1 MLGTM
6 EEIKAKMDGNV
17 LSLFDFLESDGKSDM
32 ANTLEGNQL
41 DRDAIMDMLETVFL
55 CGYYNGHLA
64 TKHGDYRKNAVY
76 RDGVSQFYDEQP

>member
-17 LSLFDFLESDGKSDM
+17 LSLFDFLESDGKRDM
-32 ANTLEGNQL
+32 ADKLERNQL

-64 TKHGDYRKNAVY
+64 TRHGDYRENAVY
-76 RDGVSQFYDEQP
+76 HDGVRQFYDE

>member
-32 ANTLEGNQL
+32 ADTLESNQL
-41 DRDAIMDMLETVFL
+41 DRDAIMDMLETVSF
-55 CGYYNGHLA
+55 A
-64 TKHGDYRKNAVY
+64 AITMDT
-76 RDGVSQFYDEQP
+76 

>member
-32 ANTLEGNQL
+32 ADKLESNQL
-41 DRDAIMDMLETVFL
+41 DKDAIIDMLETVFF
-55 CGYYNGHLA
+55 A
-64 TKHGDYRKNAVY
+64 AITMDT
-76 RDGVSQFYDEQP
+76 

>member
-17 LSLFDFLESDGKSDM
+17 LSLFDFLESDGKRDM
-32 ANTLEGNQL
+32 ADKLERNQL

-64 TKHGDYRKNAVY
+64 TKHGDYRENAVY
-76 RDGVSQFYDEQP
+76 RDGVRQFYDE

>member
-17 LSLFDFLESDGKSDM
+17 LSLFDFPESDGKSDV
-32 ANTLEGNQL
+32 ADTLESNQL
-41 DRDAIMDMLETVFL
+41 DRDAIMDILETVFL

-64 TKHGDYRKNAVY
+64 TKHGDYRENAVY
-76 RDGVSQFYDEQP
+76 RDGVRQFYDE

>member
-17 LSLFDFLESDGKSDM
+17 LSLFDFLESDGKIDV
-32 ANTLEGNQL
+32 ADTLESNQL
-41 DRDAIMDMLETVFL
+41 DRDAIMDILETVFL

-64 TKHGDYRKNAVY
+64 TKHGDYRENAVY
-76 RDGVSQFYDEQP
+76 RDGVRQFYDE

>member
-6 EEIKAKMDGNV
+6 EEIKAKMNGNV
-17 LSLFDFLESDGKSDM
+17 LSLFDFLESDGKRDM
-32 ANTLEGNQL
+32 ADKLESNQL

-64 TKHGDYRKNAVY
+64 TWHGDYRENVVY
-76 RDGVSQFYDEQP
+76 RDGVRQFYDE

>member
-17 LSLFDFLESDGKSDM
+17 LSLFDFLESDGKCDM
-32 ANTLEGNQL
+32 ADTLESNQL
-41 DRDAIMDMLETVFL
+41 DRNAIMDILETVFL

-64 TKHGDYRKNAVY
+64 TKHGDYRENAVY
-76 RDGVSQFYDEQP
+76 RDGVRQFYDE

>member
-17 LSLFDFLESDGKSDM
+17 LSLFDFLESDEKRDM
-32 ANTLEGNQL
+32 ADKLERNQL

-64 TKHGDYRKNAVY
+64 TRHGDYRENAVY
-76 RDGVSQFYDEQP
+76 RDGVRQFYDE

>member
-17 LSLFDFLESDGKSDM
+17 LSLFDFLESDGKSDV
-32 ANTLEGNQL
+32 ADTLESNQL
-41 DRDAIMDMLETVFL
+41 DRDAIMDIRETVFL

-64 TKHGDYRKNAVY
+64 TKHGDYRENAVY
-76 RDGVSQFYDEQP
+76 RDGVRQFYDE

>member
-17 LSLFDFLESDGKSDM
+17 LSLFDFLESDGKRDM
-32 ANTLEGNQL
+32 ADKLESNQL

-64 TKHGDYRKNAVY
+64 TRHGDYRENAVY
-76 RDGVSQFYDEQP
+76 RDGIRQFYDE

>member
-17 LSLFDFLESDGKSDM
+17 LSLFDFLESDGKRDM
-32 ANTLEGNQL
+32 ADTLESNQL
-41 DRDAIMDMLETVFL
+41 NREAIMDMLETVFL

-64 TKHGDYRKNAVY
+64 TKHGDYRENAVY
-76 RDGVSQFYDEQP
+76 RDGVRQFYDE

>member
-17 LSLFDFLESDGKSDM
+17 LSLFDFLESDEKSDV
-32 ANTLEGNQL
+32 ADTLESNQL
-41 DRDAIMDMLETVFL
+41 DRDAIMDILETVFL

-64 TKHGDYRKNAVY
+64 TKHGDYRENAVY
-76 RDGVSQFYDEQP
+76 RDGVRQFYDE

>member
-6 EEIKAKMDGNV
+6 EEIKAKMAGNV
-17 LSLFDFLESDGKSDM
+17 LSLFDFLESDGKRDM
-32 ANTLEGNQL
+32 ADKLEINQL

-64 TKHGDYRKNAVY
+64 TKHGDYRENAVY
-76 RDGVSQFYDEQP
+76 RNGIKQFYDE

>member
-32 ANTLEGNQL
+32 ADKLESNQL

-64 TKHGDYRKNAVY
+64 TRHGDYRENAVY
-76 RDGVSQFYDEQP
+76 RDGVRQFYDE

>member
-6 EEIKAKMDGNV
+6 EEIKAKMNRNV
-17 LSLFDFLESDGKSDM
+17 LSLFDFLESDGKRDM
-32 ANTLEGNQL
+32 ADKLESNQL

-64 TKHGDYRKNAVY
+64 TKHGDYRENAVY
-76 RDGVSQFYDEQP
+76 RDGVRQFYDE

>member
-6 EEIKAKMDGNV
+6 EEIKAKMAGNV

-32 ANTLEGNQL
+32 ADT
-41 DRDAIMDMLETVFL
+41 LETVFL

-64 TKHGDYRKNAVY
+64 TRHGDYKENAVY
-76 RDGVSQFYDEQP
+76 RDGVKQFYDE

>member
-32 ANTLEGNQL
+32 SYTLESNQL
-41 DRDAIMDMLETVFL
+41 DRHTIMDMLETVFL

-64 TKHGDYRKNAVY
+64 TKHGDYRENAVY
-76 RDGVSQFYDEQP
+76 RDGVRQFYDE